1 MAKILIKLYGNNTLI
16 GEYTHEDLISYDYD
30 QMATSNSDVPIF
42 DIYPSLGTL
51 TIQDKDLSLY
61 NKAMSGFLDFPQY
74 KVELYINNNL
84 AITSL
89 VYERPKYSFA
99 DKSLTIT
106 LGDILDKA
114 NELTFSG
121 YKYPLEAQ
129 NISVIFQYVLKA
141 YLPKLTESDIV
152 NMLNGQYSSTKT
164 FLQHMQEIVLTY
176 PYLPQKSYREAFK
189 NILTVC
195 GLSMITDEKCLPK
208 LVSVDGSYYGIE
220 DKIIAITPDK
230 ITDNFIPSV
239 LLQNKYNVC
248 DVDYKIVSLDYRKAG
263 NYYSYELPST
273 ISKQTTNITKDN
285 KSNQG
290 SQYYDTAAIHVYG
303 SCVYLEL
310 NTITYKQNKVPIP
323 DNTNNNLYE
332 LLSFET
338 ENKKGFLSLTLEKT
352 IKRQKGT
359 VTIKAT
365 NTSQEISRLD
375 PATFVADTSSDIEIV
390 STEYLQVSELSK
402 SESFTYPEINKYP
415 AVTATLKYDD
425 TTFNIIEKGSN
436 TKFSHN
442 YLIDL
447 GKTLTAIGAYW
458 QANGR
463 YLISDMSTEA
473 YKYFIAY
480 TFVKIQISYMG
491 NFIEIS
497 FNDDT
502 LNVKLLQYD
511 YINKCNLNNGGELLQ
526 YVAGSDESDGLPY
539 KLGKGTLSAFNQG
552 LQNGTLS
559 CMGYDYYKY
568 NRYPKTVNKDVKY
581 IDYTTYNNSSNN
593 QKALFEIGDL
603 VVPCKTNSGTPYITR
618 SNTASPYEVVKRHI
632 SINSSGTVNQTL
644 GLRELVY
651 LAEIKELKTFIKYTL
666 TNVTADDKPEYL
678 TNLKDETIIFK
689 PAEGYKLPKT
699 IEVILATY
707 YWDYKT
713 GELVLKHDGGEYFF
727 VGVTIAAVPATEYI
741 ITTHLTNITQSI
753 DPLVVQ
759 KIGEDETKELT
770 FTANTNYTLPNTIIV
785 TNVEYYDWDKTTGKL
800 TISNAFDDVDIYITA
815 KEAGST
821 AYSIGYAL
829 KNVTGT
835 NLPSSISSSEI
846 LTITFTA
853 SPASKYSLPAQIDVT
868 GADYLWNNVSGELK
882 LFNAK
887 SDVSIY
893 IVGKLLED
901 TYQITYK
908 YLENITAQPTPQ
920 YISKNQTIDLVLTAN
935 TGSKLPTSVTVLN
948 ASHTWDYETGA
959 LTIFNATGNVAIIAT
974 AISLT
979 AYNVV
984 YNISGASFRQVPKT
998 SITEGETIE
1007 LTVDPETASYSLP
1020 ATIPETNATVE
1031 WSVSNNVG
1039 SLKIS
1044 NPTGTVTITIIATKK
1059 QKLATPQNVLVFS
1072 YMGSWDEVEHAE
1084 KYALYIDDVKVG
1096 EYIPTTVTY
1105 TIGAIITNG
1114 EGDESNPT
1122 SIEKNGTATL
1132 KYIPANG
1139 YELPDTITVKNA
1151 TLTNWNKTTGTAVIS
1166 NPTDNVV
1173 IEIDMKPKEY
1183 SITLNLTGFT
1193 SDIGNPTT
1201 IATNEQKSLSFTL
1214 NDGYEFP
1221 ESNPT
1226 VTGASFVSWSSSGV
1240 LVIKNPTANVT
1251 ITITATA
1258 LPAKLATPTNITVDG
1273 TTVSWDEVTNATS
1286 YDIYVDNVV
1295 YETISEPSPS
1305 NIITVSTTKEGA
1317 YSTSIVNE
1325 TFMPQVGDR
1334 LAQWIAYWG
1343 ERGLGYQPYF
1353 GFNVYSNDTFNANNA
1368 SVDFSNV
1375 TTDQNG
1381 NAIAINDYVYWS
1393 YCGWTSSNRLISGS
1407 INALTDV
1414 EASNI
1419 LILVQGY
1426 NKAISIADSDFD
1438 MQYGTINCTVP
1449 EDVQLPFNFIFAVKG
1464 DYNTEFTIIDS
1475 DDNLFG
1481 STTAI
1486 IAALPNK
1493 FVSGGDTSDLGTL
1506 TITNQNIVTS
1516 GSPLCAAVISKMLE
1530 NEISNSMDWVIPA
1543 GISTLQNQ
1551 ITVSN
1556 FSFGGYGGQ
1565 PLSVYIITMQ
1575 VVTFTIKTC
1584 VNQELEQYT
1593 DCQGPANM
1601 LFSEWLTSSYNT
1613 LNITYPVTAEEC
1625 APDYIPMAVPDGQ
1638 TITDGVTIELVAYY
1652 NPTN

>member
-16 GEYTHEDLISYDYD
+16 GKYTHEDLISYDYD
-30 QMATSNSDVPIF
+30 QMATSNSDIPIF
-42 DIYPSLGTL
+42 DIYPSSGTL

-84 AITSL
+84 SITSL
-89 VYERPKYSFA
+89 VYERPQYSFA

-114 NELTFSG
+114 NELTFPG

-129 NISVIFQYVLKA
+129 DISVIFQYILKA

-152 NMLNGQYSSTKT
+152 NMLNRQYSSTKT
-164 FLQHMQEIVLTY
+164 FLQHMKEIVLTY
-176 PYLPQKSYREAFK
+176 PYLPQKSYREALK

-195 GLSMITDEKCLPK
+195 GLAMVTDEKCLPK

-230 ITDNFIPSV
+230 ITNNFIPSV
-239 LLQNKYNVC
+239 LLQNKYNIC
-248 DVDYKIVSLDYRKAG
+248 DVDYKIAQRLFYANEIAYHIESYNENILSISLTNK
-263 NYYSYELPST
+263 NFVKKLETEP
-273 ISKQTTNITKDN
+273 TTTETLH
-285 KSNQG
+285 
-290 SQYYDTAAIHVYG
+290 YLYG
-303 SCVYLEL
+303 LSELEL
-310 NTITYKQNKVPIP
+310 NKISY
-323 DNTNNNLYE
+323 
-332 LLSFET
+332 F
-338 ENKKGFLSLTLEKT
+338 EKT
-352 IKRQKGT
+352 IFIDK
-359 VTIKAT
+359 
-365 NTSQEISRLD
+365 NQEYNLKSI
-375 PATFVADTSSDIEIV
+375 
-390 STEYLQVSELSK
+390 LS
-402 SESFTYPEINKYP
+402 
-415 AVTATLKYDD
+415 L
-425 TTFNIIEKGSN
+425 IIEKTNSTNEIIKPAYNLTLNKTIVTETGTYFCESSEYTYFIEDNFVAVGTSTTDIN
-436 TKFSHN
+436 TIITKLDNGTVIEEYNPRPDSSGW
-442 YLIDL
+442 DL
-447 GKTLTAIGAYW
+447 TNQVSY
-458 QANGR
+458 N
-463 YLISDMSTEA
+463 ISDVLAQINELTDSFVDNIKLITSKNYTYYYGFTEGDGDRT
-473 YKYFIAY
+473 AY
-480 TFVKIQISYMG
+480 TIVFDENYPLTKQVITYEFKKLEISYYG
-491 NFIEIS
+491 NFTEIS
-497 FNDDT
+497 FSNDT

-511 YINKCNLNNGGELLQ
+511 YINKCNLSNGGELLQ

-539 KLGKGTLSAFNQG
+539 KLGKGTLSAFNKG
-552 LQNGTLS
+552 LQNGNLS

-568 NRYPKTVNKDVKY
+568 NRYPKTVNKDVKF

-593 QKALFEIGDL
+593 QKTLFEIGDL

-651 LAEIKELKTFIKYTL
+651 LTDIKELKTYIKYTL

-699 IEVILATY
+699 IEVVLANY

-727 VGVTIAAVPATEYI
+727 VGVTITGVPATEYI
-741 ITTHLTNITQSI
+741 ITPHLTNVTQSI

-759 KIGEDETKELT
+759 KIGEGETKELT
-770 FTANTNYTLPNTIIV
+770 FTANTNYTLPDTIIV

-800 TISNAFDDVDIYITA
+800 TISNASDDVDIYITA

-835 NLPSSISSSEI
+835 NLPSSISSSQI

-868 GADYLWNNVSGELK
+868 GADYLWDNVSGELR

-893 IVGKLLED
+893 IVGKLFED

-935 TGSKLPTSVTVLN
+935 TGFKLPTSVTVLN

-984 YNISGASFRQVPKT
+984 YNISGVSFRQVPKT
-998 SITEGETIE
+998 SITAGETIE

-1084 KYALYIDDVKVG
+1084 KYALYIDDVKVS
-1096 EYIPTTVTY
+1096 EYIPTTITY
-1105 TIGAIITNG
+1105 TIAAIITNG
-1114 EGDESNPT
+1114 EGDDSNPT

-1139 YELPDTITVKNA
+1139 YELPDTITVENA
-1151 TLTNWNKTTGTAVIS
+1151 TLTSWDKTTGTAVIA

-1173 IEIDMKPKEY
+1173 IGIDMKPKQY

-1193 SDIGNPTT
+1193 SDASNPTT
-1201 IATNEQKSLSFTL
+1201 IATNEQKTLNFTL

-1221 ESNPT
+1221 EDNPT
-1226 VTGASFVSWSSSGV
+1226 VTGASLVSWTSSGA
-1240 LVIKNPTANVT
+1240 LTIKNPTANVT
-1251 ITITATA
+1251 ITITATK
-1258 LPAKLATPTNITVDG
+1258 LPDKLATPTNVTADG
-1273 TTVSWDEVTNATS
+1273 TTVSWDEVENATS
-1286 YDIYVDNVV
+1286 YDIYVDGAV
-1295 YETISEPSPS
+1295 YDTVTDSSGANPD
-1305 NIITVSTTKEGA
+1305 ITNTSTG
-1317 YSTSIVNE
+1317 
-1325 TFMPQVGDR
+1325 
-1334 LAQWIAYWG
+1334 
-1343 ERGLGYQPYF
+1343 
-1353 GFNVYSNDTFNANNA
+1353 VYATNDTSGLSATLVDLMNNY
-1368 SVDFSNV
+1368 SDY
-1375 TTDQNG
+1375 DMD
-1381 NAIAINDYVYWS
+1381 AIW
-1393 YCGWTSSNRLISGS
+1393 
-1407 INALTDV
+1407 NALTLDFGTPFTTQQGHTINLSYYDKLSSA
-1414 EASNI
+1414 ASNFVITDDTQAYTGTVSSPQLVGKTLDTDKLNI
-1419 LILVQGY
+1419 LLVIV
-1426 NKAISIADSDFD
+1426 NKETQKCSFYEADSLTNNQLIFSNNKLDQIGLAFIIEKLD
-1438 MQYGTINCTVP
+1438 IEINTNVTLKFSANFSVGEYNITN
-1449 EDVQLPFNFIFAVKG
+1449 EDSEFNWFLNSLKTNGI
-1464 DYNTEFTIIDS
+1464 NTFES
-1475 DDNLFG
+1475 D
-1481 STTAI
+1481 
-1486 IAALPNK
+1486 
-1493 FVSGGDTSDLGTL
+1493 VSSDLA
-1506 TITNQNIVTS
+1506 N
-1516 GSPLCAAVISKMLE
+1516 
-1530 NEISNSMDWVIPA
+1530 
-1543 GISTLQNQ
+1543 
-1551 ITVSN
+1551 
-1556 FSFGGYGGQ
+1556 
-1565 PLSVYIITMQ
+1565 YIITDS
-1575 VVTFTIKTC
+1575 TGITIGNEDVGQDTLGFELNDEYAGETGYC
-1584 VNQELEQYT
+1584 VLSIMDGSRGT
-1593 DCQGPANM
+1593 DG
-1601 LFSEWLTSSYNT
+1601 SYNHTDT
-1613 LNITYPVTAEEC
+1613 LLDYTTNNTGSNITLTAEQRTQ
-1625 APDYIPMAVPDGQ
+1625 MFNAVMNVL
-1638 TITDGVTIELVAYY
+1638 TFLSR
-1652 NPTN
+1652 